1 MSSCACLRLSLPLSS
16 CTLAHADDNGNL
28 GLRIGLGVGG
38 SLAALGALGY
48 AVQWQRKRKQ
58 RAEQSFAQIGMR
70 QGGSGAGSGSYTT
83 VDNA

>member
-1 MSSCACLRLSLPLSS
+1 
-16 CTLAHADDNGNL
+16 
-28 GLRIGLGVGG
+28 VGG

-70 QGGSGAGSGSYTT
+70 QGDSGAGSGSYST